1 MRTPAFLLGALLVT
15 SLATPTD
22 AQELD
27 GQWFKVVAVGNGVG
41 VDAETG
47 DTGKFKSKKAVR
59 YARCSFNEGG
69 IGVSYSLQ
77 VFNPTEEGAWV
88 PNTGGSLN
96 MVDDGETFVLNSNI
110 NLFHRPVPDEEGAPN
125 LLLISFNGPVK
136 TKFKKKELKSSRIST
151 LGATA
156 EITSET
162 SIYYGKAKVTLT
174 RIPESKLPDGLGEM
188 EMGGAP
194 VVATSHSAAEGTMA
208 EGR

>member
-1 MRTPAFLLGALLVT
+1 MRTASLILITLLIAALSSPA
-15 SLATPTD
+15 D
-22 AQELD
+22 AQQLD

-41 VDAETG
+41 VDGETG

-69 IGVSYSLQ
+69 VGISYSLQ

-88 PNTGGSLN
+88 PNTGGFLN
-96 MVDDGETFVLNSNI
+96 MVDDGETFVINSNI
-110 NLFHRPVPDEEGAPN
+110 TLFHRPLPDEEGAPN

-162 SIYYGKAKVTLT
+162 SAYYGKAKVTLT

-188 EMGGAP
+188 KVEGTPM
-194 VVATSHSAAEGTMA
+194 VVTSHAAAEGALA
-208 EGR
+208 EGK